1 MAYCR
6 KCGKLVSEGA
16 NHCTVCG
23 APVSA
28 QPEKFDTGRIPKP
41 QDIARAQEEIR
52 VGRHAVPQEEIRVG
66 RHAVP
71 QEEIRVGR
79 PAQPRNYDGSVPLGS
94 RPQNVPQ
101 QPQLRPLHQPQ
112 QAQQPQLRQ
121 VQPPQSQPPQP
132 PKKKKNGTLIALYIV
147 LGILILALLGA
158 GAWFLWG
165 DSLFAGKDDPTLGR
179 YEVLSCVSGDE
190 EQETHGEYIV
200 LRKGGKGVLALEEER
215 DITWKLKD
223 EALTVKA
230 ENAEYTGTLE
240 GTTLTLEVD
249 DLTYTFEKENEE
261 APREDGDEPPAATR
275 PRLHDHSWWSGDW
288 YGWWTVLEGEGDM
301 YLMEGAGWDVC
312 ARIEVTEDTAKLHI
326 WDEHPGAEQY
336 VWFVD
341 AAINEGSDERGILEA
356 TGGTFREAEL
366 APGDLGCDPTAA
378 PYGEF
383 ADLICITG
391 VYTDAGNSA
400 NKCTYCIFLRPWGAE
415 WEDLRTADTSAMPYP
430 DMLPL
435 HYNDWYLPLI
445 GKGEKMPD
453 TF

>member
-230 ENAEYTGTLE
+230 EDAEYTGTLE

-249 DLTYTFEKENEE
+249 DLTYTFEKENGE

-275 PRLHDHSWWSGDW
+275 PRLQDHSWWSGDW

-341 AAINEGSDERGILEA
+341 AVINEGSDDRGILEA

>member
-6 KCGKLVSEGA
+6 KCGKLLSEGA

-66 RHAVP
+66 R
-71 QEEIRVGR
+71 
-79 PAQPRNYDGSVPLGS
+79 PAQPQRAPQPTNYGDPIPLGRS
-94 RPQNVPQ
+94 SQNVPQ
-101 QPQLRPLHQPQ
+101 QPQLRPLHQSQAQ
-112 QAQQPQLRQ
+112 QAQVRQAQP
-121 VQPPQSQPPQP
+121 VQPSQP
-132 PKKKKNGTLIALYIV
+132 PKKKKNGGLIALYII

-165 DSLFAGKDDPTLGR
+165 DSLFAGKDDPTLGH
-179 YEVLSCVSGDE
+179 YEVVSCVSGDE
-190 EQETHGEYIV
+190 ERQTQGEYIV
-200 LRKGGKGVLALEEER
+200 LRKGGKGVLSLEEMV
-215 DITWKLKD
+215 DITWKLKGED
-223 EALTVKA
+223 LTVTA
-230 ENAEYTGTLE
+230 EEAEYTGTLE

-249 DLTYTFEKENEE
+249 GLVYTFEKENED
-261 APREDGDEPPAATR
+261 APREDVTEPPVTTA
-275 PRLHDHSWWSGDW
+275 PRLQGPGWWSGDW

-312 ARIEVTEDTAKLHI
+312 ARIEVTEDVAKLHI
-326 WDEHPGAEQY
+326 WDERSGAEQN

-341 AAINEGSDERGILEA
+341 AAINEGADERGILEA

-366 APGDLGCDPTAA
+366 APGDLGCDPTAT
-378 PYGEF
+378 PYAAFE
-383 ADLICITG
+383 DLICITG
-391 VYTDAGNSA
+391 VYTDPENSA
-400 NKCTYCIFLRPWGAE
+400 NTCTYCIFLRPWGAE
-415 WEDLRTADTSAMPYP
+415 WEDLRTGDVSGMPYP

-435 HYNDWYLPLI
+435 HYYDWYLPLI
-445 GKGEKMPD
+445 NSREKMPD